1 MAMDSLSIQV
11 AGLNTHLECKINFQ
25 RFDESC
31 QGKDDESL
39 ISKLKSNCWDL
50 VESRTLSKFQ
60 NSNPL
65 SAMC

>member
-11 AGLNTHLECKINFQ
+11 AGLNIHLECKINFQ
-25 RFDESC
+25 KFDESC
-31 QGKDDESL
+31 QGNDDESL

-50 VESRTLSKFQ
+50 VESRTLSEFQ

-65 SAMC
+65 SAKC